1 MATEDIQ
8 VNSASQGF
16 AYNVDKFDSF
26 RCQSCI
32 FMKSEFEV
40 LTNEV
45 KSLYEVISILK
56 EEVNYY
62 TAKSQEKKI
71 SKSFSINSLQGS
83 KSMEFETKLNDTLS
97 ELN

>member
-16 AYNVDKFDSF
+16 ADNVGKFDSF
-26 RCQSCI
+26 QCQSCI

-45 KSLYEVISILK
+45 KSLSEVTSILK
-56 EEVNYY
+56 EVNYY
-62 TAKSQEKKI
+62 SATLQEKKI
-71 SKSFSINSLQGS
+71 LK
-83 KSMEFETKLNDTLS
+83 
-97 ELN
+97 